1 MPPITRRFSL
11 NSHICAILTFFVAIS
26 IGVTLIIRLER
37 SAAIED
43 RLVTTELA
51 SLQIHTIEDKLAH
64 ALSATYAVA
73 SLVKDRK
80 GKVDDFDSFADH
92 LLEYHPGISALYLAP
107 DGITTNVVPAY
118 WRKYGLGIN
127 LLTDPSRK
135 TEALLA
141 KNTNQLT
148 LAGPLTLKRGSIGI
162 IGRLPVYL
170 KAESGQEQFW
180 GMISVVIT
188 LESILKESGLLSM
201 AQRGHD
207 YELWR
212 IDPATGNKQT
222 IDKST
227 HFDGQNTVHQKLTLP
242 NAVWYLDVVNSN
254 TNQPL
259 TGLYVKC
266 SIVFLISL
274 MLACMVKLLLNT
286 RTQKRN
292 LEAIIADRTREVAA
306 READLSRAQSISATG
321 SWIADNYDQIH
332 CSNEAYHILKLPIGS
347 NVDCQTIFERI
358 HPDDQKKV
366 IRHWKESLTQFCAVE
381 FRLSIDGEII
391 WIHSQ
396 IALDRSSNGKLIRR
410 IGTIQ
415 NITDR
420 KRIED
425 DLRVAAIAF
434 EGQEGMVITDEHRN
448 ILRVNKA
455 FTRITGYSREE
466 ALGKTT
472 NLLKSGIH
480 GSSYYKDM
488 SEQLQLH
495 GFWQGEIWN
504 RRKNGEIYPE
514 WLTITAVRSQDGK
527 TINYVGTMLDITQR
541 KATEAK
547 LEHLA
552 YHDPLTG
559 LANRRLLL
567 DRLQHALA
575 SNMRNKRHGAI
586 LFLDLDNFKTINDI
600 NGHGTGDMLLQ
611 QVAKRLSESVGKA
624 DTLARIGG
632 DEFALILEG
641 ISDNLRETASR
652 AKSSASQIIE
662 KLKQPY
668 FIDGHEYHTTA
679 SIGID
684 FFSTDTQSADELLKQ
699 VEVAMYEAKSSGGD
713 TLCFF
718 DPIMLNIVTAR
729 ATMEAAMRTGIYQ
742 QQFLLY
748 YQPQVNSAGK
758 LIGAEALLR
767 WQHPLKG
774 MISPAD
780 FIPLAEESGLII
792 PLGTWILKTACQ
804 QLRAWSSDR
813 HSASLTMAVNVS
825 AKQFRQPDF
834 VKGVLSTIEEI
845 GVDARK
851 LKLEL
856 TESLLVDDIEETIC
870 KMNQLKAHGVC
881 FSLDDFGTGYSS
893 LSYLKRLP
901 LDQLKIDQSF
911 VRDILIDPNDAA
923 ITRTIIGLGKS
934 LGLAVIAEGVET
946 EAQLAFLQS
955 QDCHAFQGYLFGKP
969 APELN
974 MLRKLVSA

>member
-1 MPPITRRFSL
+1 M
-11 NSHICAILTFFVAIS
+11 LTFFVAIS
-26 IGVTLIIRLER
+26 IGVTLLIRLEK

-43 RLVTTELA
+43 RLLTTELA
-51 SLQIHTIEDKLAH
+51 SLQVHTIEDKLAH

-73 SLVKDRK
+73 SLVKDHE
-80 GKVDDFDSFADH
+80 GKVDNFDSFATH

-107 DGITTNVVPAY
+107 GGVTSNVVPAY
-118 WRKYGLGIN
+118 WSKYGLGIN

-141 KNTNQLT
+141 KNTSQLT
-148 LAGPLTLKRGSIGI
+148 LAGPLMLKRGSIGI
-162 IGRLPVYL
+162 IGRLPIFL
-170 KAESGQEQFW
+170 KTTSGQDEFW
-180 GMISVVIT
+180 GMVSVVIS
-188 LESILKESGLLSM
+188 LESILKEAGLPDL
-201 AQRGHD
+201 AQRGHK

-212 IDPATGNKQT
+212 IDPATGKKQS
-222 IDKST
+222 IDKSEN
-227 HFDGQNTVHQKLTLP
+227 FDGQNTVRQKLSLP
-242 NAVWYLDVVNSN
+242 NTVWYLDVANSN
-254 TNQPL
+254 ANQPL
-259 TGLYVKC
+259 TGLYVKS

-274 MLACMVKLLLNT
+274 MLGCMVKLLLNT
-286 RTQKRN
+286 RMQKSN
-292 LEAIIADRTREVAA
+292 LEMIVADRTREVAA
-306 READLSRAQSISATG
+306 READLSRAQSISSTG
-321 SWIADNYDQIH
+321 SWIADSEDQIN
-332 CSNEAYHILKLPIGS
+332 CSDEAYRILRVPLGS
-347 NVDCQTIFERI
+347 KVDCQTIFKRI
-358 HPDDQKKV
+358 LPDDRKKV
-366 IRHWKESLTQFCAVE
+366 MRHWEESLTCAFCAIE
-381 FRLSIDGEII
+381 FRLNIDDEII
-391 WIHSQ
+391 WVHSQ
-396 IALDRSSNGKLIRR
+396 IAIDKSSNGELIRR

-415 NITDR
+415 NITER

-448 ILRVNKA
+448 ILRVNQA

-472 NLLKSGIH
+472 SLLKSGMH
-480 GSSYYKDM
+480 GASYYNDM
-488 SEQLQLH
+488 SEQLLVH

-514 WLTITAVRSQDGK
+514 WLTITAVRSHDEK

-575 SNMRNKRHGAI
+575 SNTRSKRHGAI

-600 NGHGTGDMLLQ
+600 NGHGTGDLLLQ
-611 QVAKRLSESVGKA
+611 QVAKRLSESAGKA

-632 DEFALILEG
+632 DEFALILED
-641 ISDNLRETASR
+641 ISENLRETAIK
-652 AKSSASQIIE
+652 AKSSASQMIE

-679 SIGID
+679 SIGIN
-684 FFSTDTQSADELLKQ
+684 FFSADTHSADELLKQ
-699 VEVAMYEAKSSGGD
+699 VEVAMYEAKASGGD

-718 DPIMLNIVTAR
+718 DPNMLDIVTAR
-729 ATMEAAMRTGIYQ
+729 AMMETDMRTGIYQ

-804 QLRAWSSDR
+804 QLREWAQNR
-813 HSASLTMAVNVS
+813 HTAGLTMAVNVS

-834 VKGVLSTIEEI
+834 VSGVLSTIEEI
-845 GVDARK
+845 GIDARK

-856 TESLLVDDIEETIC
+856 TESLLVDDIEETIR

-974 MLRKLVSA
+974 MLRKLIPA